1 MGGSAGNM
9 YVIRKLRLF
18 GFKSFPKETVIR
30 FSSGITGIVGPNGC
44 GKSNIAD
51 AILWVMGEQSFKN
64 LRGGAMEDVVFN
76 GSDKLAPM
84 GMAEVEL
91 QLENLNPGEG
101 EERLVTIERQY
112 LREGDGKYRLNGR
125 RVRLKDIQE
134 FLLEIGLG
142 SKSYAIIE
150 QGRVSTLINARPE
163 ERRYMIEEAA
173 GILKYKMKKKEAVGK
188 IRLTEENL
196 ERVEDIIDEVKR
208 GLNSLRQQAGRARQF
223 KVIQDELRE
232 KKASY
237 LGHLGFHF
245 QEILDGFRGR
255 KGKLQDEFA
264 AMVAQRGRLEA
275 KLEGQKKEI
284 LEGEE
289 AAAALN
295 RTYFEKKLQSE
306 RLEAEISH
314 IQGKLQEL
322 ETRLAG
328 YGDEFARIE
337 KELTVS
343 DETAKR
349 ERRNLE
355 LTSEDMANL
364 EVKKED
370 MQVALDRMR
379 ADLVGA
385 ETAYRD
391 ADRKLKES
399 EGIHFTLSSEISFIR
414 KSIDELSVD
423 IKAQQD
429 VVDTISGEA
438 AEISTRIKEKE
449 LEIERLSEEIASLE
463 KEKTDVDASI
473 FCRKQELETGREKL
487 RQLEIEIGTDEN
499 HMESMRRFLEQR
511 EGFSENVKALM
522 EEKPELIVGVLGDF
536 VETDGEIDAALEP
549 FFSGFYQVLVPR
561 SGKALQELI
570 ETARE
575 KNLKGVAFLVPESSK
590 REKGDIGLM
599 SHLKWKKSISG
610 RISNYL
616 STVELAEDVSEGM
629 EKGGSFLTD
638 DGEFF
643 LSETG
648 ILHLGRRDE
657 HGFFSIKTGLRESD
671 RKLKLL
677 QKKRGKMVG
686 ETQEMSDALETLV
699 HHREDVQTKQEGLK
713 LELSAVRSSLES
725 ARQML
730 TSKDADTRRIEEEI
744 SSKLQKLEESKKRLT
759 DAGKEIINLEDNI
772 TEQMDVRSH
781 REQELDLLR
790 EKLED
795 HQEAFTELKL
805 LHEKRAAA
813 TASIEKELK
822 FLEIRRSELAKM
834 MDQARNNQKLDQEN
848 RDILMKQLEEA
859 RKGADIAV
867 DEYRKIDGLLS
878 TKKQELEGERRKLAL
893 FEEELKEQ
901 RLKENS
907 HRDKEQEL
915 ELKMVEIQG
924 EFKGILSQLDDLMQG
939 EPRPELS
946 AVDDPDALK
955 GRVEKLEKRLA
966 GFGVVNLLAIEEC
979 TEQEE
984 RFKYLTEQRGDL
996 KKSIANL
1003 SRDIQEIDSTTRELF
1018 MHAYDAINTTF
1029 SGVFQ
1034 HLFGGGNASL
1044 SLTDPS
1050 DPLETGV
1057 DIFAQPPGKK
1067 IQNISLLS
1075 GGEKAQTALALLF
1088 AMFEYRTSPLCVLD
1102 EVDAPLDEANVIQLG
1117 QFLRRYRDN
1126 VQFVIMTHNKTTMEM
1141 VDSLYGVTMEEPGCS
1156 KMLSVRLEDSATS

>member
-1 MGGSAGNM
+1 M
-9 YVIRKLRLF
+9 YIIRKLRLF
-18 GFKSFPKETVIR
+18 GFKSFPRETVIR

-91 QLENLNPGEG
+91 QLENLNPGED
-101 EERLVTIERQY
+101 EERLVTVQRQY
-112 LREGDGKYRLNGR
+112 FREGDGKYRLNGK

-142 SKSYAIIE
+142 SKSFAIIE

-163 ERRYMIEEAA
+163 ERRTMIEEAA

-188 IRLTEENL
+188 IHLTEENL
-196 ERVEDIIDEVKR
+196 ERVEDIIAEVKR
-208 GLNSLRQQAGRARQF
+208 GLNSLRQQAGRARQY

-232 KKASY
+232 KKTSY

-245 QEILDGFRGR
+245 QQILDGFRGR

-264 AMVAQRGRLEA
+264 AMVAERGRLEA
-275 KLEGQKKEI
+275 KLEGQKKKI
-284 LEGEE
+284 LESEE
-289 AAAALN
+289 SAAALN

-328 YGDEFARIE
+328 YEEQFIRIE
-337 KELTVS
+337 KELAES
-343 DETAKR
+343 DKTAKR
-349 ERRNLE
+349 ETRNLE
-355 LTSEDMANL
+355 LASEDLTNL
-364 EVKKED
+364 VVKKEE
-370 MQVALDRMR
+370 MQAALERMR
-379 ADLVGA
+379 TELVGA

-391 ADRKLKES
+391 ADKELKES
-399 EGIHFTLSSEISFIR
+399 EGRHFTLSSEISFTR
-414 KSIDELSVD
+414 KSIDELSTD
-423 IKAQQD
+423 IKAKQG

-438 AEISTRIKEKE
+438 AEISNRIKEKE
-449 LEIERLSEEIASLE
+449 AENESFSERIALLE
-463 KEKTDVDASI
+463 KEKEDVDSAISG
-473 FCRKQELETGREKL
+473 RKDALEQGKEKL
-487 RQLEIEIGTDEN
+487 HRLEIEIGTNEN

-511 EGFSENVKALM
+511 DGFSENVKALM
-522 EEKPELIVGVLGDF
+522 EEKPNLIAGVLGDF
-536 VETDGEIDAALEP
+536 IETDGKIDAALET

-561 SGKALQELI
+561 SGEALKELI

-575 KNLKGVAFLVPESSK
+575 KNYNGVAFLVPESLG
-590 REKGDIGLM
+590 KGENAKGLM
-599 SHLKWKKSISG
+599 SHLKWKESVSG

-616 STVELAEDVSEGM
+616 SSVGLAENVSEGM
-629 EKGGSFLTD
+629 GKDGSFLTEEGD
-638 DGEFF
+638 FF
-643 LSETG
+643 LAETG
-648 ILHLGRRDE
+648 ILHLGHKDE
-657 HGFFSIKTGLRESD
+657 HGFFSIKTGLREGEA
-671 RKLKLL
+671 KLKAL
-677 QKKRGKMVG
+677 QKKRKKTAG
-686 ETQEMSDALETLV
+686 ETEKLAGALETLI
-699 HHREDVQTKQEGLK
+699 HRREDVQTKQEGLK
-713 LELSAVRSSLES
+713 LNLSAGRSSLES
-725 ARQML
+725 ARQMRA
-730 TSKDADTRRIEEEI
+730 SKDADTRRIEEEI
-744 SSKLQKLEESKKRLT
+744 SAKSKKLAEVKKRFAA
-759 DAGKEIINLEDNI
+759 AGKEIAILEEKI
-772 TEQMDVRSH
+772 TAQMDIRRQ
-781 REQELDLLR
+781 RERELNLLR
-790 EKLED
+790 EKLES

-805 LHEKRAAA
+805 LHEKRAAT

-822 FLEIRRSELAKM
+822 FLEIRRGELAEV
-834 MDQARNNQKLDQEN
+834 MDQARKNKELDSEN
-848 RDILMKQLEEA
+848 RDSLKKRLETA
-859 RKGADIAV
+859 RKDADLAV
-867 DEYRKIDGLLS
+867 DEYRKIDGILS
-878 TKKQELEGERRKLAL
+878 NKKQEIEVERRTLAL

-901 RLKENS
+901 RLKENN

-915 ELKMVEIQG
+915 ELQLVETQG
-924 EFKGILSQLDDLMQG
+924 DFNRILSQLDELLQG
-939 EPRPELS
+939 EPRPELVG
-946 AVDDPDALK
+946 VDDPDALK
-955 GRVEKLEKRLA
+955 AKVEKLEKRLS

-979 TEQEE
+979 AEHEE
-984 RFKYLTEQRGDL
+984 RFKYLTEQREDL

-1003 SRDIQEIDSTTRELF
+1003 TRDIREIDNTTRELF

-1067 IQNISLLS
+1067 IQNISLMS

-1156 KMLSVRLEDSATS
+1156 KMLSVKLEDSATS

>member
-1 MGGSAGNM
+1 MGGFAGNM

-30 FSSGITGIVGPNGC
+30 FSSGVTGIVGPNGC

-91 QLENLNPGEG
+91 QLENLNPDEG
-101 EERLVTIERQY
+101 EERLVTIQRQY
-112 LREGDGKYRLNGR
+112 LREGDGKYRLNGK

-163 ERRYMIEEAA
+163 ERRHMIEEAA
-173 GILKYKMKKKEAVGK
+173 GILKYKMKKKEALGK

-196 ERVEDIIDEVKR
+196 ERVEDIIAEVKR

-237 LGHLGFHF
+237 LGHQGFQF
-245 QEILDGFRGR
+245 QEILNGFQGR

-275 KLEGQKKEI
+275 KLEGQKKKI

-289 AAAALN
+289 GAAALN

-328 YGDEFARIE
+328 YGDQFARIE
-337 KELTVS
+337 KELADS

-364 EVKKED
+364 EIKKED
-370 MQVALDRMR
+370 MQTALERMR
-379 ADLVGA
+379 SELVGA
-385 ETAYRD
+385 ETAFSE

-399 EGIHFTLSSEISFIR
+399 EGAHFKLSSEISFTR
-414 KSIDELSVD
+414 KSIDELSAD
-423 IKAQQD
+423 IKAKQNL
-429 VVDTISGEA
+429 VDTISGEA

-449 LEIERLSEEIASLE
+449 AEIESLLKKITSLE
-463 KEKTDVDASI
+463 REKEELDASI
-473 FCRKQELETGREKL
+473 STAKQEIEAKKEKL
-487 RQLEIEIGTDEN
+487 GQLEIEIGTNEN
-499 HMESMRRFLEQR
+499 HMESMRRFIEQR

-522 EEKPELIVGVLGDF
+522 EEKPELIAGVLGDF
-536 VETDGEIDAALEP
+536 VETDGKIDAALEP
-549 FFSGFYQVLVPR
+549 FFSGFYQVLIPR
-561 SGKALQELI
+561 SREALQELI

-575 KNLKGVAFLVPESSK
+575 KNLKGVAFLVPDSIK
-590 REKGDIGLM
+590 KGKGDLGLM

-610 RISNYL
+610 QISNYL
-616 STVELAEDVSEGM
+616 SSVELAEDVSGGLT
-629 EKGGSFLTD
+629 KGGSFLTEN
-638 DGEFF
+638 GEYFI
-643 LSETG
+643 SETG
-648 ILHLGRRDE
+648 ILHLGRKDE
-657 HGFFSIKTGLRESD
+657 HGFFSIKTGLRESERELKVLQ
-671 RKLKLL
+671 RKRKKTAKEL
-677 QKKRGKMVG
+677 QEMTSVLDAVLKKR
-686 ETQEMSDALETLV
+686 Q
-699 HHREDVQTKQEGLK
+699 DVQTKQEGLK
-713 LELSAVRSSLES
+713 LEQSATSSSLES

-730 TSKDADTRRIEEEI
+730 TSKDADSRRIGEEV
-744 SSKLQKLEESKKRLT
+744 STKSKKLGVLKERLA
-759 DAGKEIINLEDNI
+759 DAEKEIAALEDKI
-772 TEQMDVRSH
+772 TERMEVRGR
-781 REQELDLLR
+781 RERELNLLR

-805 LHEKRAAA
+805 LHEKRTAA
-813 TASIEKELK
+813 TESIKKELK
-822 FLEIRRSELAKM
+822 FLEIRRSELAELMKQTR
-834 MDQARNNQKLDQEN
+834 DNQKLDQEN
-848 RDILMKQLEEA
+848 RDTLNRELEKA
-859 RKGADIAV
+859 RRNADVAV

-878 TKKQELEGERRKLAL
+878 AKKQELEGERRKLAL

-907 HRDKEQEL
+907 HRDSEQEL

-939 EPRPELS
+939 EHRPELS

-955 GRVEKLEKRLA
+955 ASVEKLEKRLG

-979 TEQEE
+979 KEQEE
-984 RFKYLTEQRGDL
+984 RFQYLTEQREDL

>member
-1 MGGSAGNM
+1 M

-18 GFKSFPKETVIR
+18 GFKSFPKETVIH
-30 FSSGITGIVGPNGC
+30 FSPGITGIVGPNGC

-101 EERLVTIERQY
+101 EERLVTIQRQY
-112 LREGDGKYRLNGR
+112 FREGDGKYRLNGK

-150 QGRVSTLINARPE
+150 QGRVSNLINARPE
-163 ERRYMIEEAA
+163 ELRTMIEEAA

-196 ERVEDIIDEVKR
+196 ERVEDIIAEVKR
-208 GLNSLRQQAGRARQF
+208 GLNSLRQQAGRARQY

-232 KKASY
+232 KKECY
-237 LGHLGFHF
+237 LGHLGFQF
-245 QEILDGFRGR
+245 QQELDGFRGR
-255 KGKLQDEFA
+255 KGKLQDKFA
-264 AMVAQRGRLEA
+264 AMAAERGRMEA
-275 KLEGQKKEI
+275 KLEGQKKKI

-289 AAAALN
+289 AAAGLN

-328 YGDEFARIE
+328 YGEQFTRIE
-337 KELTVS
+337 KEMGES

-349 ERRNLE
+349 EKRNLE
-355 LTSEDMANL
+355 LASEDLANL
-364 EVKKED
+364 NVKNEE
-370 MQVALDRMR
+370 MQNALERMR
-379 ADLVGA
+379 AALVDCEAAFRG
-385 ETAYRD
+385 
-391 ADRKLKES
+391 ADRELKES
-399 EGIHFTLSSEISFIR
+399 EGLHFTLSSEISFTR
-414 KSIDELSVD
+414 KSIEELDVD
-423 IKAQQD
+423 IKGKQG
-429 VVDTISGEA
+429 VVDAISGETT
-438 AEISTRIKEKE
+438 EISNRIKEKE
-449 LEIERLSEEIASLE
+449 AEIERLSEQIDLMDREKEDIDGAVAGRKQGLE
-463 KEKTDVDASI
+463 KGKE
-473 FCRKQELETGREKL
+473 ELRG
-487 RQLEIEIGTDEN
+487 LEIEIGTLEK
-499 HMESMRRFLEQR
+499 HMESMSRFLEQR
-511 EGFSENVKALM
+511 EGFSENVKKLM
-522 EEKPELIVGVLGDF
+522 EEKPDLIAGVLGDF
-536 VETDGEIDAALEP
+536 IETDGKIDAALEP

-561 SGKALQELI
+561 SGDGLKELV
-570 ETARE
+570 AFVRE
-575 KNLKGVAFLVPESSK
+575 QDLNGVAFLVPENS
-590 REKGDIGLM
+590 RKGVAGKGLM
-599 SHLKWKKSISG
+599 SHLKWKEPVSS
-610 RISNYL
+610 RISDYL
-616 STVELAEDVSEGM
+616 SAVNVAGDVSEGM
-629 EKGGSFLTD
+629 SGDGSFMTEEGD
-638 DGEFF
+638 FF
-643 LSETG
+643 LAETG
-648 ILHLGRRDE
+648 ILHIGHKDE
-657 HGFFSIKTGLRESD
+657 HGFFSIKTGLRESEGK
-671 RKLKLL
+671 RKAF
-677 QKKRGKMVG
+677 QKKRDKMAG
-686 ETQEMSDALETLV
+686 EAEALAGALEALT
-699 HHREDVQTKQEGLK
+699 HRREDIQGRQESLK
-713 LELSAVRSSLES
+713 LELSASISSLES

-730 TSKDADTRRIEEEI
+730 ASKDADTRRIEEEI
-744 SSKLQKLEESKKRLT
+744 SARSKKLEELKKRLNE
-759 DAGKEIINLEDNI
+759 AGKEISSLEEKI
-772 TEQMDVRSH
+772 TARMDIRRR
-781 REQELDLLR
+781 REQELGMLR

-805 LHEKRAAA
+805 LHEKRAAT

-822 FLEIRRSELAKM
+822 FLEIRRGELEELMEQTLKS
-834 MDQARNNQKLDQEN
+834 RELDREN
-848 RDILMKQLEEA
+848 RDSLQKRLEIA
-859 RKGADIAV
+859 RKDADFAV
-867 DEYRKIDGLLS
+867 DEYRKIDTVLS
-878 TKKQELEGERRKLAL
+878 DKKQELEGERRTLAL

-924 EFKGILSQLDDLMQG
+924 EFNRILSQLDELLQG
-939 EPRPELS
+939 EPRPELL
-946 AVDDPDALK
+946 AVENPESLK
-955 GRVEKLEKRLA
+955 AGVEKLEKRLT

-979 TEQEE
+979 AQQEE
-984 RFKYLTEQRGDL
+984 RFKYLTEQREDL
-996 KKSIANL
+996 VKSITNL
-1003 SRDIQEIDSTTRELF
+1003 TRDIKEIDSTTRELF
-1018 MHAYDAINTTF
+1018 MKAYDAINATF

-1044 SLTDPS
+1044 SLTDPA
-1050 DPLETGV
+1050 DPMETGV

-1067 IQNISLLS
+1067 IQNISLMS

-1126 VQFVIMTHNKTTMEM
+1126 VQFVMMTHNKTTMEM

-1156 KMLSVRLEDSATS
+1156 KMLSVRLEDPATY